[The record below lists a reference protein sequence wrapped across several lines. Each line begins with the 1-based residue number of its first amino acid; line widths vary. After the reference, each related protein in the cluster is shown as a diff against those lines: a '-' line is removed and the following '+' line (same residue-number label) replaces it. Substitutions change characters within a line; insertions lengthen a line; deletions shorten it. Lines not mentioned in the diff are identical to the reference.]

1 MSSTPIICYCG
12 GSSST
17 TRLPEDNNNSSQ
29 YDAVCQVCSSLS
41 SQTARYHEAKNKHE
55 ELKKECHQRLLDTR
69 LPRPNATGIIT
80 TSTTGG
86 DNNEHT
92 TENNTESISKR
103 QQLPDPNQVSSQ
115 VLHLKHKLQCL
126 RSTSNEL
133 AVRLTAKTMENDERE
148 SQLQFNA
155 AKIQLAR
162 ERLEVMRRC
171 LLVHSEEGAPS
182 NSNKLEEGKCSTDS
196 DDNYQR

>member
-1 MSSTPIICYCG
+1 MMSSTPLICYCG

-17 TRLPEDNNNSSQ
+17 TRLPEENNNNSSQ
-29 YDAVCQVCSSLS
+29 YDAVCKVCSSLS
-41 SQTARYHEAKNKHE
+41 SLIARYHAAKNKHE
-55 ELKKECHQRLLDTR
+55 DLKKECHQRLLDTR
-69 LPRPNATGIIT
+69 LPPPNATGIIT

-86 DNNEHT
+86 DNNVCT
-92 TENNTESISKR
+92 TENSTESISKR

-148 SQLQFNA
+148 
-155 AKIQLAR
+155 
-162 ERLEVMRRC
+162 
-171 LLVHSEEGAPS
+171 
-182 NSNKLEEGKCSTDS
+182 
-196 DDNYQR
+196 